1 MTTKELFNNVRF
13 IYEKFEFEHYN
24 IVNNLMIISNDNY
37 YQLHFR
43 ENDDWFSAKIE
54 INFSLYGITEYSL
67 YYQMGDDYVETEG
80 ESLEKVPNELY
91 VRIAPIIRHFKLKII
106 QHPD

>member
-1 MTTKELFNNVRF
+1 
-13 IYEKFEFEHYN
+13 
-24 IVNNLMIISNDNY
+24 
-37 YQLHFR
+37 
-43 ENDDWFSAKIE
+43 
-54 INFSLYGITEYSL
+54 
-67 YYQMGDDYVETEG
+67 MGDDYVGTEG